1 MLLGTLVSILFV
13 AAIVVFVVQYYK
25 RVFEHQ
31 QELRA
36 KELEKER
43 DLLLALMQGREHEQ
57 QRLAE
62 ELHDGLAV
70 EVTVVKQQLYL
81 LRRHL
86 PLNDDAN
93 TRLDEINNMLKKVG
107 ENIRAMSHNL
117 MPANIEKFGLIATL
131 SDMVAHINRSGE
143 IKAGIITEGIEE
155 LPLSNHEQLMIYRIV
170 QELIQNIHKHAQATQ
185 FTIALMAK
193 AEQVTVMVSDNGKGI
208 AADATEANF
217 GIGLRNIQSR
227 VKLLDGTFSILP
239 NNQKG
244 TIASFTFKH
253 KAI

>member
-1 MLLGTLVSILFV
+1 MLLGTLVSIIFV
-13 AAIVVFVVQYYK
+13 GAIVVFIIQYYK

-81 LRRHL
+81 LRRNL
-86 PLNDDAN
+86 QLSDDGSK
-93 TRLDEINNMLKKVG
+93 RLDQINEMLKKLG

-131 SDMVAHINRSGE
+131 SDMVAHINQSGE
-143 IKAGIITEGIEE
+143 IRAALITEGIEDVA
-155 LPLSNHEQLMIYRIV
+155 LSNHEQLMAYRIV
-170 QELIQNIHKHAQATQ
+170 QELIQNIHKHAHATQ
-185 FTIALMAK
+185 FTIALTAK
-193 AEQVTVMVSDNGKGI
+193 ENHIKISVSDNGKGVPI
-208 AADATEANF
+208 NTDEKNF

-227 VKLLDGTFSILP
+227 VKLLDGTFTILP
-239 NNQKG
+239 NNPKG
-244 TIASFTFKH
+244 TIATFTFKH